1 MASTIPTTPDR
12 QPREIRQRRWHY
24 VLLRI
29 IVRALPTTIGVVVLN
44 FILMQM
50 IPGDAADVLAGES
63 GSATAETMAQMRH
76 HFGLDRTLLEQF
88 FAYLDH
94 LAHFSLGVSPRFN
107 TPVMSLILSR
117 LPDTLFLMLSALIF
131 ALVAGLILGALMA
144 AWQGRWLDR
153 VLSVLALLL
162 YSTPGFWIALV
173 AIVIFSVHLGWLPS
187 EGATTLG
194 VTLNGF
200 DSFWDRL
207 RHVLLPAITLGSFYV
222 AIYARLTRAAMLEVQ
237 RQDYIRTAQAKGL
250 HPWIVTVRHV
260 LRNALIP
267 ITTVAGMHIGGL
279 LGGAVV
285 TETVFS
291 WPGLGRLALDAV
303 QGRDYSVLLGVMLL
317 SSLLVVLANI
327 LTDLLQLWLDPR
339 VETKR

>member
-1 MASTIPTTPDR
+1 MASTIPTTPELK
-12 QPREIRQRRWHY
+12 PRAVRQRRWQY
-24 VLLRI
+24 VILRI
-29 IVRALPTTIGVVVLN
+29 IARALPTTIGVVVLN

-50 IPGDAADVLAGES
+50 IPGDAADVMAGES

-88 FAYLDH
+88 FAYLNH

-131 ALVAGLILGALMA
+131 ALVAGLALGAAMA

-153 VLSVLALLL
+153 VLSVIALLL

-194 VTLNGF
+194 RAMGHF
-200 DSFWDRL
+200 DSFWDRI

-237 RQDYIRTAQAKGL
+237 RQDFIRTAQAKGL
-250 HPWIVTVRHV
+250 HPWVVTVRHV

-317 SSLLVVLANI
+317 SSMLVVLANI
-327 LTDLLQLWLDPR
+327 VTDLLQIWLDPR
-339 VETKR
+339 VETQK

>member
-1 MASTIPTTPDR
+1 MASTIPAVPGER
-12 QPREIRQRRWHY
+12 SRGSGYRRWQRG
-24 VLLRI
+24 LARI
-29 IVRALPTTIGVVVLN
+29 VARALPTTLGVVVLN
-44 FILMQM
+44 FVLMQL

-63 GSATAETMAQMRH
+63 GSATAETMVQIRH
-76 HFGLDRTLLEQF
+76 HFGLDRTLFEQF
-88 FAYLDH
+88 IAYLNN

-117 LPDTLFLMLSALIF
+117 LPDTLFLMLFALGFALI
-131 ALVAGLILGALMA
+131 AGIALGATMA

-153 VLSVLALLL
+153 MLSVFALLL
-162 YSTPGFWIALV
+162 YSTPGFWVALV
-173 AIVIFSVHLGWLPS
+173 SIVVFSVHLGWLPS

-194 VTLNGF
+194 QTLNGF
-200 DSFWDRL
+200 EDFWDRL
-207 RHVLLPAITLGSFYV
+207 RHVLLPAATLGSFYV

-250 HPWIVTVRHV
+250 HPWVVTVRHV

-317 SSLLVVLANI
+317 SSLLVVVANV
-327 LTDLLQLWLDPR
+327 LTDLLQVWLDPR
-339 VETKR
+339 VENRR